1 MKMEEAEAVQFLES
15 LLGKTLHVTVPDGRL
30 FTGTFRCT
38 DNDSNII
45 LSNTFEDRMP
55 SRGSERAA
63 IDKLKISGQTSRAD
77 MTSRF
82 VGLIVVPG
90 KQIAKLEVED
100 KREWPSGQSLSLR
113 AKS

>member
-1 MKMEEAEAVQFLES
+1 MYRQRKNIIE
-15 LLGKTLHVTVPDGRL
+15 G
-30 FTGTFRCT
+30 TGLKPNVLT
-38 DNDSNII
+38 NLQDSNII
-45 LSNTFEDRMP
+45 LSNTFEYRMP
-55 SRGSERAA
+55 SGASERVA
-63 IDKLKISGQTSRAD
+63 IDNLKISGQTSRAD